1 MMPAV
6 KRKQNGASSKPGIMS
21 KSKANGAITTPSS
34 FSKKPFSSKGK
45 KGQTNGKSVLTPTK
59 TDADPVA
66 PKSALKRQEDV
77 ADFPRGGAS
86 VLTPLEYKEATNEAV
101 RDVLFE
107 SSLQD
112 QPSKKAKTDEKTD
125 KETRRRQRQI
135 RKQQISQK
143 PKGRP
148 KSPTIK
154 IEGLTFKKL
163 VPGTLVLGQISQ
175 INAYDIA
182 LSMPNN
188 LTGYIPITNISEQI
202 STKLDAIEQD
212 SDDIPAASDGENEDG
227 DISKK
232 EINDD
237 QIPDLKTLFRVG
249 QWLRAIVTE
258 RQSGTGDKGRKKHIE
273 LSVKPEAVNSFIDR
287 EDLTKG
293 MSLQASIKSLQDHG
307 VILDVGLPEFSGFI
321 SNKELEYANYKP
333 EQVAEG
339 QTLLLTVLNQSTNGR
354 TLTLTATAFA
364 KHLPAIS
371 VTQNV
376 NSLLPGTLVE
386 FTPSQVAAGGLA
398 GQVAGL
404 IGATVDFFHA
414 ASYDSEK
421 LSDKYNEGQKI
432 KARVTSYL
440 PSADEKKLHLSVL
453 PHVVSLSVVGTTQT
467 DDGLTSTTA
476 SPFESLPV
484 GHIIRDAKIKFVEP
498 GIGVFLETG
507 IEHVLAFAHIS
518 RLSDGHVDEI
528 SPLYGDYKVG
538 TIHAA
543 RIVGF
548 SRTDGLFQ
556 VSLQPKVLEQRYLR
570 FEDVKPGDVVEGEV
584 FKIVAS
590 GGLLATLSDGIVGH
604 VNELHLSDIKI
615 SQPERR
621 FRPGMKVKC
630 RVLSVQPDTKR
641 IRLTLKKSFVNSD
654 LDIVT
659 SYEQVTRGQR
669 LVGSIINVV
678 SKGAIVEF
686 YGYVTAFLPVTEMSE
701 VKIQDPNEKFTVG
714 QSVNVRVVSVHPE
727 FRKMRVSCK
736 DPKNPKKEKKEQRDK
751 KKAAKSEKRTQT
763 DGVEANAAEVEDMKD
778 SGEGDAS
785 FNAVLANGN
794 DEDSIKEM
802 QFGDDSEEEDEDI
815 GDQDDSSDDEVE
827 KPLEALNVNGFD
839 WEAKT
844 LDDVQS
850 EEDSEP
856 EDSNENEEETEK
868 RKKRR
873 KRNIVQVDVT
883 GELNTKNPES
893 VSDFERMLLG
903 SPNSSAL
910 WIRYMAFQIQLGE
923 IEKARDVAR
932 RALKTINYREE
943 KEKLN
948 IWVAL
953 LNLENSFGTKETLED
968 AFKESCVYMDPEVMK
983 AKLTVIQKQRGG
995 K

>member
-1 MMPAV
+1 MPAV
-6 KRKQNGASSKPGIMS
+6 KRKQSGAFSKPGPMP

-45 KGQTNGKSVLTPTK
+45 KEQTKGKSVRTPTK

-66 PKSALKRQEDV
+66 PRSSLKRQEDV

-107 SSLQD
+107 SSLQE
-112 QPSKKAKTDEKTD
+112 QPSKKTKTDEKTD

-143 PKGRP
+143 SKAGP

-212 SDDIPAASDGENEDG
+212 SDDVPAASDEQNEDG

-232 EINDD
+232 EINED
-237 QIPDLKTLFRVG
+237 QIPDLKALFRVG

-293 MSLQASIKSLQDHG
+293 MSLQASIKSLEDHG
-307 VILDVGLPEFSGFI
+307 VILDVGLPELSGFI

-333 EQVAEG
+333 DQVVEG
-339 QTLLLTVLNQSTNGR
+339 QTLLLTVLNKSTNGR

-371 VTQNV
+371 VIQNV
-376 NSLLPGTLVE
+376 DSLLPGTLVE
-386 FTPSQVAAGGLA
+386 FIPSQVSAGGLA

-404 IGATVDFFHA
+404 NVATVDFFHA

-440 PSADEKKLHLSVL
+440 PSADEKKLRLSVL
-453 PHVVSLSVVGTTQT
+453 PHVVSLSFVGMSHT
-467 DDGLTSTTA
+467 DDGSTSKNA
-476 SPFESLPV
+476 SPFESLPL

-528 SPLYGDYKVG
+528 SPLYGDYKVD
-538 TIHAA
+538 TVHAA

-548 SRTDGLFQ
+548 SHADGLFQ

-604 VNELHLSDIKI
+604 VNELHLSDVKI

-669 LVGSIINVV
+669 LVGSIINIV

-686 YGYVTAFLPVTEMSE
+686 YGYVTAFLPITEMSE

-714 QSVNVRVVSVHPE
+714 QTVNVRVVSVHPE

-736 DPKNPKKEKKEQRDK
+736 DPKKTKKEKKEQRDK
-751 KKAAKSEKRTQT
+751 KQTTKAKKQTQA
-763 DGVEANAAEVEDMKD
+763 DGVEANAEEDEDMKD
-778 SGEGDAS
+778 SEEGDVS
-785 FNAVLANGN
+785 DNAVLANGT
-794 DEDSIKEM
+794 DEDSIEEM
-802 QFGDDSEEEDEDI
+802 QFDDSEEENEDI
-815 GDQDDSSDDEVE
+815 AHEDDSSDDEAKKSV
-827 KPLEALNVNGFD
+827 EALNVNGFD

-850 EEDSEP
+850 EEDSES
-856 EDSNENEEETEK
+856 EVSSENEENTEK

-873 KRNIVQVDVT
+873 KRNVVQIDVT

-923 IEKARDVAR
+923 IEKAREVAR

-968 AFKESCVYMDPEVMK
+968 TFKQSCVYMDPEVMK

>member
-86 VLTPLEYKEATNEAV
+86 VLTPLEYKEAANEAV

-143 PKGRP
+143 PKGGP

-212 SDDIPAASDGENEDG
+212 SDDVPAASDEDNEDG

-232 EINDD
+232 EINED

-333 EQVAEG
+333 EEVVEG

-371 VTQNV
+371 VIQNV
-376 NSLLPGTLVE
+376 DSLLPGTLVE
-386 FTPSQVAAGGLA
+386 YTPSQVAAGGLA

-440 PSADEKKLHLSVL
+440 PSADERKLHLSVL

-686 YGYVTAFLPVTEMSE
+686 YGYVTAFLPVSEMSE

-778 SGEGDAS
+778 SEEGDAS

-794 DEDSIKEM
+794 DEDSIEEM
-802 QFGDDSEEEDEDI
+802 QFDDDSEEENEDI

-883 GELNTKNPES
+883 GELNTKSPES

>member
-1 MMPAV
+1 MPAV
-6 KRKQNGASSKPGIMS
+6 KRKQSGASSKPGPMP

-45 KGQTNGKSVLTPTK
+45 KEQTNGKAVRTPTK

-66 PKSALKRQEDV
+66 PRSSLKRQEDV

-107 SSLQD
+107 SSLQE

-143 PKGRP
+143 PKAGP

-212 SDDIPAASDGENEDG
+212 SDDVPAASDEQNEDG

-232 EINDD
+232 EINED
-237 QIPDLKTLFRVG
+237 QIPDLKALFRVG

-293 MSLQASIKSLQDHG
+293 MSLQASIKSLEDHG
-307 VILDVGLPEFSGFI
+307 VILDVGLPELSGFI

-333 EQVAEG
+333 DQVVEG
-339 QTLLLTVLNQSTNGR
+339 QTLLLTVLNKSTNGR

-371 VTQNV
+371 VIQNV
-376 NSLLPGTLVE
+376 DSLLPGTLVE
-386 FTPSQVAAGGLA
+386 FIPSQVSAGGLA

-404 IGATVDFFHA
+404 NVATVDFFHA

-440 PSADEKKLHLSVL
+440 PSADEKKLRLSVL
-453 PHVVSLSVVGTTQT
+453 PHVVSLSFVGMSRT
-467 DDGLTSTTA
+467 DGGSTSTTA
-476 SPFESLPV
+476 SPFESLPL

-528 SPLYGDYKVG
+528 SPLYGDYKVD
-538 TIHAA
+538 TVHAA

-548 SRTDGLFQ
+548 SHADGLFQ

-604 VNELHLSDIKI
+604 VNELHLSDVKI

-669 LVGSIINVV
+669 LVGSIINIV

-686 YGYVTAFLPVTEMSE
+686 YGYVTAFLPITEMSE

-714 QSVNVRVVSVHPE
+714 QTVNVRVVSVHPE

-736 DPKNPKKEKKEQRDK
+736 DPKKTKKEKKEQRDK
-751 KKAAKSEKRTQT
+751 KQTTKAEKQTQA
-763 DGVEANAAEVEDMKD
+763 DGVEANAKEDEDMKD
-778 SGEGDAS
+778 SEEGDVS
-785 FNAVLANGN
+785 DNAVLANCT
-794 DEDSIKEM
+794 DEDSIEEM
-802 QFGDDSEEEDEDI
+802 QFDDDSDEENEDI
-815 GDQDDSSDDEVE
+815 AHEDDSSDDEAKKSV
-827 KPLEALNVNGFD
+827 EALNVNGFD

-856 EDSNENEEETEK
+856 EVSSENEENTEK

-873 KRNIVQVDVT
+873 KRNVVQIDVT

-923 IEKARDVAR
+923 IEKAREVAR

-968 AFKESCVYMDPEVMK
+968 TFKQSCVYMDPEVMK

>member
-1 MMPAV
+1 MPAV
-6 KRKQNGASSKPGIMS
+6 KRKQSGASSKPGIMS
-21 KSKANGAITTPSS
+21 KSKANGVITTPSS
-34 FSKKPFSSKGK
+34 FSKKPFSSKVK
-45 KGQTNGKSVLTPTK
+45 KGQTDGKSVRTPTK
-59 TDADPVA
+59 TDADPLA
-66 PKSALKRQEDV
+66 PKSTLKRQEDV

-86 VLTPLEYKEATNEAV
+86 VLTPLEYKEVTNEAV

-107 SSLQD
+107 SSLQE
-112 QPSKKAKTDEKTD
+112 QPSKKAKTNEKTD
-125 KETRRRQRQI
+125 KETRTRQRQI
-135 RKQQISQK
+135 RKQQVSQK
-143 PKGRP
+143 PKGGS

-212 SDDIPAASDGENEDG
+212 SDDVPAASDEENEHR

-232 EINDD
+232 EINED
-237 QIPDLKTLFRVG
+237 QIPDLKALFRVG

-273 LSVKPEAVNSFIDR
+273 LSVKPEAVNSIIDR

-321 SNKELEYANYKP
+321 SNKELEYSNYKP
-333 EQVAEG
+333 EQVVEG

-371 VTQNV
+371 VIQNV
-376 NSLLPGTLVE
+376 DSLLPGTLVE
-386 FTPSQVAAGGLA
+386 FIPSQVSAGGLA

-414 ASYDSEK
+414 ASYDNEK

-498 GIGVFLETG
+498 GIGVFLDTG

-528 SPLYGDYKVG
+528 SPLYGDYKVD
-538 TIHAA
+538 TVHAA

-548 SRTDGLFQ
+548 SRADGLFQ
-556 VSLQPKVLEQRYLR
+556 VSLQPRVLEQRYLR

-604 VNELHLSDIKI
+604 VNELHLSDVKI

-714 QSVNVRVVSVHPE
+714 QTVNVRVVSVHPE

-736 DPKNPKKEKKEQRDK
+736 DPRNTKKQKKEQKDK
-751 KKAAKSEKRTQT
+751 KKAAQSEKRTQT
-763 DGVEANAAEVEDMKD
+763 DGVEANAAEDEDMKD
-778 SGEGDAS
+778 DEEGDAS
-785 FNAVLANGN
+785 DNAVLANGN
-794 DEDSIKEM
+794 DEDSIEEM
-802 QFGDDSEEEDEDI
+802 QFDNDSEEENEDI
-815 GDQDDSSDDEVE
+815 GDQDDSSDDEEE
-827 KPLEALNVNGFD
+827 KPVEALNVNGFD
-839 WEAKT
+839 WEART

-873 KRNIVQVDVT
+873 KRNIVQIDVT

-910 WIRYMAFQIQLGE
+910 WIRYMAFQVQLGE

-968 AFKESCVYMDPEVMK
+968 TFKESCVYMDPEVMK
-983 AKLTVIQKQRGG
+983 AKLTVIQKQRGE

>member
-1 MMPAV
+1 MMPAL
-6 KRKQNGASSKPGIMS
+6 KRKRSASKPGLTS

-34 FSKKPFSSKGK
+34 FSKKPFPSKGK
-45 KGQTNGKSVLTPTK
+45 KDQNNGKSVRPRTK

-66 PKSALKRQEDV
+66 SKSTLKRQEDV

-107 SSLQD
+107 SSLQE

-135 RKQQISQK
+135 RKQQITQK
-143 PKGRP
+143 PKAGH

-212 SDDIPAASDGENEDG
+212 SEDVPAASDEENANG

-232 EINDD
+232 EINED
-237 QIPDLKTLFRVG
+237 QIPDLKSLFRVG

-258 RQSGTGDKGRKKHIE
+258 RQSGAGDKARKKHIE

-293 MSLQASIKSLQDHG
+293 MSLQASIKSLEDHG
-307 VILDVGLPEFSGFI
+307 VILDVGLPEFSGFM

-333 EQVAEG
+333 DQVVEG
-339 QTLLLTVLNQSTNGR
+339 QTLLLTVLNKSTNGR

-371 VTQNV
+371 VIQNID
-376 NSLLPGTLVE
+376 SLLPGTLVE
-386 FTPSQVAAGGLA
+386 FIPTKVSAGGLA

-404 IGATVDFFHA
+404 NVATVDFFHA

-421 LSDKYNEGQKI
+421 LSDKYNGGQKT
-432 KARVTSYL
+432 KARVISYL
-440 PSADEKKLHLSVL
+440 PSADEKKLRLSVL
-453 PHVVSLSVVGTTQT
+453 PHVVSLSVVGTSQT
-467 DDGLTSTTA
+467 DDGSTSTTE

-507 IEHVLAFAHIS
+507 IEHVFAFAHIS
-518 RLSDGHVDEI
+518 RLSDGHIDEI
-528 SPLYGDYKVG
+528 SPLYGDYKVD
-538 TIHAA
+538 TVHAA

-548 SRTDGLFQ
+548 SHADGLFQ

-590 GGLLATLSDGIVGH
+590 GGLLVTLSDGIVGH
-604 VNELHLSDIKI
+604 VNELHLSDVKI

-654 LDIVT
+654 LDIAT

-669 LVGSIINVV
+669 LVGSIINIV

-686 YGYVTAFLPVTEMSE
+686 YRYVTAFLPITEMSE

-714 QSVNVRVVSVHPE
+714 QTVNVRVVAVHPE

-736 DPKNPKKEKKEQRDK
+736 DPKKTKKEKKEPRDK
-751 KKAAKSEKRTQT
+751 KEKSTKTEKMTQT
-763 DGVEANAAEVEDMKD
+763 DGVEAKDEDMKD
-778 SGEGDAS
+778 IEEEDVSN
-785 FNAVLANGN
+785 NALLANGA
-794 DEDSIKEM
+794 DDDYIEEM
-802 QFGDDSEEEDEDI
+802 HFDDDSEEENEDI
-815 GDQDDSSDDEVE
+815 AHQDNSSGDKAE
-827 KPLEALNVNGFD
+827 KPVEALNVNGFD
-839 WEAKT
+839 WEGKT
-844 LDDVQS
+844 LDVQS

-856 EDSNENEEETEK
+856 EDSNENEENSEK

-873 KRNIVQVDVT
+873 KRNVVQIDVT

-923 IEKARDVAR
+923 IEKAREVAR

-968 AFKESCVYMDPEVMK
+968 AFKESCVYMDPDVMK